1 MTCRL
6 VRPRQ
11 VCGDRVAGDG
21 EAAAMAVCASCRLP
35 VNDAT
40 GDGAGQK

>member
-1 MTCRL
+1 M
-6 VRPRQ
+6 PAP

-21 EAAAMAVCASCRLP
+21 EAAAMADCASYRLP

>member
-1 MTCRL
+1 
-6 VRPRQ
+6 VPAQ

-21 EAAAMAVCASCRLP
+21 EAAAMADCASYRLP

-40 GDGAGQK
+40 GDGTGQK